1 MAVPFIDLTAQ
12 LDRIR
17 SEVDAAIRRV
27 VASQRFIL
35 GPEVDALEEA
45 LAERVGV
52 SHAVGCGSG
61 TDALLL
67 ALRAFGPGDGAE
79 VIVPSFTFFATAG
92 AVWDAGFRPVFCDI
106 DPVTFNITR
115 ETVEAAWS
123 RRTRGVIPV
132 HLFGQMAPMGDIL
145 ELARERG
152 AFVVED
158 AAQAIDASQRVG
170 QDPTSRRARAGSLG
184 DAGAFSFYPTKN
196 LGAFGDGGLVTT
208 SDGALA
214 RRLRR
219 LRVHGST
226 RMYRHDTVGTNSRLD
241 ALQAAV
247 LRTKLGYLA
256 SWTRMRRE
264 NAARYRRLLAG
275 VGKIVLPEETDHN
288 VHVYHQYTIRAG
300 RRDELRAHLARRQ
313 ITTAVYYPV
322 PLHLQPCFS
331 GLGGRRGQFPVAERA
346 SSEVL
351 SLPVFPEL
359 GQERQEEVG
368 WAIREFYDS

>member
-1 MAVPFIDLTAQ
+1 MAVPFIDLAAQ
-12 LDRIR
+12 LDQIR
-17 SEVDAAIRRV
+17 GEVDAAIGRV
-27 VASQRFIL
+27 LASQRFTL
-35 GPEVDALEEA
+35 GPEVNALEEA
-45 LAERVGV
+45 LAKRVGV
-52 SHAVGCGSG
+52 RHAVGCASG

-67 ALRAFGPGDGAE
+67 ALRAFGPEDGDE
-79 VIVPSFTFFATAG
+79 VIVPAFTFFATAG
-92 AVWDAGFRPVFCDI
+92 AVSDAGFRPVFCDI
-106 DPVTFNITR
+106 DPVSFNVTR

-123 RRTRGVIPV
+123 GRTRGVIPV
-132 HLFGQMAPMGDIL
+132 HLFGQMAPMGGIL

-158 AAQAIDASQRVG
+158 AAQAIDASQRPG
-170 QDPTSRRARAGSLG
+170 EDPGGRRARAGSLG

-196 LGAFGDGGLVTT
+196 LGAFGDGGLATT

-214 RRLRR
+214 RRLRM

-226 RMYRHDTVGTNSRLD
+226 RMYRHETVGTNSRLD

-247 LRTKLGYLA
+247 LRAKLGYLA

-264 NAARYRRLLAG
+264 NAARYRRLLGG
-275 VGKIVLPEETDHN
+275 VGEIVLPAQTDRN
-288 VHVYHQYTIRAG
+288 VHVYHQYTIRAA
-300 RRDELRAHLARRQ
+300 RRDALKAHLARRQ

-331 GLGGRRGQFPVAERA
+331 GLGGRPGQFPVTERA

-359 GQERQEEVG
+359 GRKRQEEVSR
-368 WAIREFYDS
+368 AIREFYDS

>member
-1 MAVPFIDLTAQ
+1 MAVPFIDLSAQ

-17 SEVDAAIRRV
+17 NEVDAAIRRV

-45 LAERVGV
+45 LAKRVGAG
-52 SHAVGCGSG
+52 HAVGCGSG

-67 ALRAFGPGDGAE
+67 ALRAFGPGDGNE
-79 VIVPSFTFFATAG
+79 VIVPAFTFFATAG

-123 RRTRGVIPV
+123 GRTRGVIPV
-132 HLFGQMAPMGDIL
+132 HLFGQMAPMGEIL

-158 AAQAIDASQRVG
+158 AAQAIDASQRVRG
-170 QDPTSRRARAGSLG
+170 DPARRRARAGSLG

-196 LGAFGDGGLVTT
+196 LGAFGDGGLVAT

-226 RMYRHDTVGTNSRLD
+226 RMYRHETVGTNSRLD

-247 LRTKLGYLA
+247 LRTKLRHLA

-275 VGKIVLPEETDHN
+275 VGKIVLPAETDHN

-300 RRDELRAHLARRQ
+300 RRDELKAHLARRQ

-359 GQERQEEVG
+359 GQERQEEVCR
-368 WAIREFYDS
+368 AIREFYDS

>member
-12 LDRIR
+12 LDQIR
-17 SEVDAAIRRV
+17 GEVDAAIGRV
-27 VASQRFIL
+27 VSSQRFIL
-35 GPEVDALEEA
+35 GPEVNALEEA

-52 SHAVGCGSG
+52 RHAVGCGSG

-67 ALRAFGPGDGAE
+67 ALRAFGPVDGDE
-79 VIVPSFTFFATAG
+79 VIVPAFTFFATAG
-92 AVWDAGFRPVFCDI
+92 AVSDAGFRPVFCDI
-106 DPVTFNITR
+106 DPVSFNVTR

-123 RRTRGVIPV
+123 GRTRGVIPV
-132 HLFGQMAPMGDIL
+132 HLFGQMAPLGEIL
-145 ELARERG
+145 ELARERD

-158 AAQAIDASQRVG
+158 AAQAIDASQRAG
-170 QDPTSRRARAGSLG
+170 EDPCGRRAKAGSLG

-208 SDGALA
+208 SDGVLA
-214 RRLRR
+214 RRLRM

-226 RMYRHDTVGTNSRLD
+226 RMYRHETVGTNSRLD

-247 LRTKLGYLA
+247 LRAKLGYLA

-264 NAARYRRLLAG
+264 NAARYRHLLAG
-275 VGKIVLPEETDHN
+275 VQEIVLPTQTDHN

-331 GLGGRRGQFPVAERA
+331 GLGGQRGQYPVAERA

-359 GQERQEEVG
+359 GRERQEEVSR
-368 WAIREFYDS
+368 AIREFYDS

>member
-1 MAVPFIDLTAQ
+1 MAVPFIDLSAQ
-12 LDRIR
+12 LDQIR
-17 SEVDAAIRRV
+17 SEVDAAIGRV
-27 VASQRFIL
+27 VSSQRFIL
-35 GPEVDALEEA
+35 GPEVNALEDA
-45 LAERVGV
+45 LAERVGAR
-52 SHAVGCGSG
+52 HAVGCGSG

-67 ALRAFGPGDGAE
+67 ALRAFRPRDGDE
-79 VIVPSFTFFATAG
+79 VIVPAFTFFATAG
-92 AVWDAGFRPVFCDI
+92 AVSDAGFRPVFCDI
-106 DPVTFNITR
+106 DPVSFNVTR

-123 RRTRGVIPV
+123 GRTRGVIPV
-132 HLFGQMAPMGDIL
+132 HLFGQMAPMGEIL

-158 AAQAIDASQRVG
+158 AAQAIDASQRAG
-170 QDPTSRRARAGSLG
+170 KDPGARRARAGSLG

-214 RRLRR
+214 RRLRM

-226 RMYRHDTVGTNSRLD
+226 RMYRHETVGTNSRLD

-247 LRTKLGYLA
+247 LRAKLGYLA

-264 NAARYRRLLAG
+264 NAARYSRLLAG
-275 VGKIVLPEETDHN
+275 VGEIVLPGQTDHN

-331 GLGGRRGQFPVAERA
+331 GLGGRQGQFPVAERA

-359 GQERQEEVG
+359 GRDRQEEVSR
-368 WAIREFYDS
+368 AIREFYDS

>member
-67 ALRAFGPGDGAE
+67 ALRTFGPGDGDE

-123 RRTRGVIPV
+123 KRTRGVIPV

-170 QDPTSRRARAGSLG
+170 QDPTSHRARAGSLG

>member
-35 GPEVDALEEA
+35 GPEVDALEDA

-67 ALRAFGPGDGAE
+67 ALRAFGPRDGDE

-106 DPVTFNITR
+106 DPVTFNINR
-115 ETVEAAWS
+115 DTVEAAWS
-123 RRTRGVIPV
+123 GRTRGVIPV
-132 HLFGQMAPMGDIL
+132 HLFGQMAPMGEIL

-158 AAQAIDASQRVG
+158 AAQSIDASQCVG
-170 QDPTSRRARAGSLG
+170 QDPTRRRARAGSLG

-247 LRTKLGYLA
+247 LRTKLGYLS
-256 SWTRMRRE
+256 SWTQMRRE

-275 VGKIVLPEETDHN
+275 VGEIVLPEETEHN
-288 VHVYHQYTIRAG
+288 VHVYHQYTIRAR

-331 GLGGRRGQFPVAERA
+331 GLGGQRGQLPAAERA

-359 GQERQEEVG
+359 GQERQEEVSR
-368 WAIREFYDS
+368 AIREFYDS

>member
-35 GPEVDALEEA
+35 GPEVDALEAA

-67 ALRAFGPGDGAE
+67 ALRAFGPGDGDE

-123 RRTRGVIPV
+123 KRTRGVIPV

-170 QDPTSRRARAGSLG
+170 QDPTSHRARAGSLG

>member
-1 MAVPFIDLTAQ
+1 MAVPFIDLAAQ
-12 LDRIR
+12 LDQIR
-17 SEVDAAIRRV
+17 GEVDAAIGRV
-27 VASQRFIL
+27 VSSQRFIL
-35 GPEVDALEEA
+35 GPEVNALEDA
-45 LAERVGV
+45 LAERVGAR
-52 SHAVGCGSG
+52 HAIGCGSG

-67 ALRAFGPGDGAE
+67 ALRAFGPGDGDE
-79 VIVPSFTFFATAG
+79 VIVPAFTFFATAG
-92 AVWDAGFRPVFCDI
+92 AVSDAGFRPVFCDI
-106 DPVTFNITR
+106 DPVSFNVTR

-123 RRTRGVIPV
+123 GRTRGVIPV
-132 HLFGQMAPMGDIL
+132 HLFGQMAPMGGIL
-145 ELARERG
+145 ELTRERG

-158 AAQAIDASQRVG
+158 AAQAIDASQRAG
-170 QDPTSRRARAGSLG
+170 KDPGGRRARAGSQG

-214 RRLRR
+214 RRLRM

-226 RMYRHDTVGTNSRLD
+226 RMYRHETVGTNSRLD

-247 LRTKLGYLA
+247 LRAKLGHLA

-275 VGKIVLPEETDHN
+275 VGEIVLPAQTDHN

-331 GLGGRRGQFPVAERA
+331 GLGGQQGQFPEAERA

-359 GQERQEEVG
+359 GRERQEEVSR
-368 WAIREFYDS
+368 AIREFYDS